1 MNFLAHLHIA
11 DVSNTSL
18 VGNLLGDFVRG
29 DPTGKYQED
38 WVEGIRIHR
47 FVDSYTDNHPDIK
60 AILPLFGQQRRFA
73 PIALDVHWDHCLITH
88 WDRFHSKGFKQ
99 FCRSVSSHTHPK
111 HVSGDLPERYSRVVS
126 SMWDGEWFESYR
138 DMDNIGYA
146 LMRMSKRSPR
156 MAPLALC
163 HQHLV
168 EHYDELEQVFLRFY
182 PELIE
187 AVSKIK

>member
-73 PIALDVHWDHCLITH
+73 
-88 WDRFHSKGFKQ
+88 Q
-99 FCRSVSSHTHPK
+99 
-111 HVSGDLPERYSRVVS
+111 SRWMFTGTTV
-126 SMWDGEWFESYR
+126 
-138 DMDNIGYA
+138 
-146 LMRMSKRSPR
+146 
-156 MAPLALC
+156 
-163 HQHLV
+163 
-168 EHYDELEQVFLRFY
+168 
-182 PELIE
+182 
-187 AVSKIK
+187 